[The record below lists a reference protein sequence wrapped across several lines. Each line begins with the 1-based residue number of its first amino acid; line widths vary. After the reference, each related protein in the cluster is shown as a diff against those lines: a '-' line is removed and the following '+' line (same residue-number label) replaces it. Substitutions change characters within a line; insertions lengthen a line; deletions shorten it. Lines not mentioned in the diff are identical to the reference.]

1 MNTTKRFAG
10 LLALVVWAWSLH
22 ATASRIDLNPT
33 VTNTTV
39 GSSFSVDVVVS
50 GLNGPNPPLAVTDF
64 DLDIG
69 FDPLRLT
76 AMGVGFGTG
85 LGTTPSEVISGFD
98 LSAAGIVDLFAVS
111 LLDYGSLR
119 ALQGDSFTLATLTFL
134 ALAPPGT
141 SSLVFLSGEFFIV
154 DMINAQGQL
163 RPVNTANPQ
172 SCESLSCIGVGD
184 DAQVVIRDGSTVPEP
199 SPLLLFGAG
208 MLALVVVRRTRAVS
222 R

>member
-10 LLALVVWAWSLH
+10 LLALVAWAWSLD
-22 ATASRIDLNPT
+22 AMASRIDLNPT

-39 GSSFSVDVVVS
+39 GSTFSVDVVVS

-141 SSLVFLSGEFFIV
+141 DSLEFVQNAFFIV
-154 DMINAQGQL
+154 DMINGADQD
-163 RPVNTANPQ
+163 PVNSADPQ
-172 SCESLSCIGVGD
+172 SCQALSCIGIGG
-184 DAQVVIRDGSTVPEP
+184 ARVVIRDGSTVPEP
-199 SPLLLFGAG
+199 NPLLLFGAG